1 MLLRKRQRAGKT
13 LMTTSNI
20 YTKREIIGYQGG
32 EYATSEALV
41 VYEKPLTLFLNHIEL
56 VTMICSPGGYE
67 ELGIGFLIS
76 EGIIQK
82 PSDISLI
89 SCREEEGLL
98 WVETSTPTPQTNN
111 FLRRHMASCC
121 GKGRSGLYFIND
133 FRQLQ
138 AVDSDTMFSAEQL
151 LGFINELETRSENF
165 RLTGGVHAAALA
177 DHSGLLFMFEDIGRH
192 NAVDK
197 VFGKAFL
204 EEINTG
210 DKCLLLSGRVAS
222 EILIKA
228 ARNNVAFILSRSAP
242 TELTIEL
249 AEELAIT
256 VVGFARGD
264 RLNIYSHPERV
275 IM

>member
-1 MLLRKRQRAGKT
+1 MSA
-13 LMTTSNI
+13 SNI
-20 YTKREIIGYQGG
+20 YTKREITVYKSGQNAIFEDQ
-32 EYATSEALV
+32 V
-41 VYEKPLTLFLNHIEL
+41 VLEKPLTLFLNHVEL
-56 VTMICSPGGYE
+56 ATMICSPGGYE

-76 EGIIQK
+76 EGIVHK
-82 PSDISLI
+82 RSDITLI
-89 SCREEEGLL
+89 TCREEEGLL
-98 WVETSTPTPQTNN
+98 WIETSIPTPQTNN

-121 GKGRSGLYFIND
+121 GKGRAGLYFIND

-138 AVDSDTMFSAEQL
+138 AVQSNTQFSAEQL
-151 LGFINELETRSENF
+151 LGFMNALENKSDVF
-165 RLTGGVHAAALA
+165 HLTGGVHGAALA

-197 VFGKAFL
+197 VLGKAFL
-204 EEINTG
+204 NEINTS
-210 DKCLLLSGRVAS
+210 DKCLLLSGRIAS

-228 ARNNVAFILSRSAP
+228 ARSNIAFILSRSAP

-249 AEELAIT
+249 AEELEIA

-264 RLNIYSHPERV
+264 HLNIYSHPEKV